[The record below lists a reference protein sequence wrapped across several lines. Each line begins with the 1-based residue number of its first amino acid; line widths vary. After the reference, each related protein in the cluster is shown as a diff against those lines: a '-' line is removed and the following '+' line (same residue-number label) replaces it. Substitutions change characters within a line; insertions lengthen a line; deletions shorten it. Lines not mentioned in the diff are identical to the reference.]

1 MYLCA
6 KKLNNS
12 AASYIE
18 LGQHDQAISQ
28 LQKALCLIKQSSS
41 NSSSS
46 DTNHSV
52 PSKTPTEQVCCCCNY
67 CTLDEC
73 MVYSEENAP
82 DFGVLDH
89 EEEEETLYDNMDI
102 DTATLSTTYFQF
114 NKHKDDSS
122 RYEDYIHRRPI
133 RFTPR
138 FLRDE
143 GHVDMGPL
151 LSLPFIFNLALAHH
165 LKFVSMFTVPS
176 DIAINTNS
184 AVAAKRKLAIQEVLR
199 LYELVYTLQT
209 ELIAKEQQQQLN
221 NATTSV
227 VCTSKSTTDPSLR
240 LNIII
245 CNNLSHVHKILQNHG
260 KQKRC
265 LQQLL
270 SMLMYVVDMEHNSY
284 GSNSSS
290 SRSRIINEQEYPQVS
305 SLSSLPSLPSL
316 TMTTASLPSSHHR
329 RRRRKWFFMDLDGFL
344 QSTSHIILQDNC
356 AMVA

>member
-1 MYLCA
+1 MHLYA

-18 LGQHDQAISQ
+18 WGQHDQAISQ
-28 LQKALCLIKQSSS
+28 LKKALYLIKQSSS
-41 NSSSS
+41 SSSSSS
-46 DTNHSV
+46 DNVT
-52 PSKTPTEQVCCCCNY
+52 SKTPTDQVCCCCNY
-67 CTLDEC
+67 CNLDEC

-89 EEEEETLYDNMDI
+89 EEEEILNDNMDI
-102 DTATLSTTYFQF
+102 DTATLSTTYFLF
-114 NKHKDDSS
+114 NNHKDDNS
-122 RYEDYIHRRPI
+122 RFEDYIHRRTI

-138 FLRDE
+138 FLLDE
-143 GHVDMGPL
+143 GQDDMGPL

-165 LKFVSMFTVPS
+165 LKFVSMFIVPS
-176 DIAINTNS
+176 NIAINTNS
-184 AVAAKRKLAIQEVLR
+184 AGAVIRTLAIQEVLR

-221 NATTSV
+221 NTTTSV
-227 VCTSKSTTDPSLR
+227 VCTSKSAADPGLR

-270 SMLMYVVDMEHNSY
+270 SMLMYVVDMEHESY

-290 SRSRIINEQEYPQVS
+290 SHSRIIDEQEYPQVS
-305 SLSSLPSLPSL
+305 SLSSLPSL
-316 TMTTASLPSSHHR
+316 TMTTASLPLSRHR
-329 RRRRKWFFMDLDGFL
+329 RRRRKWLFMDLDGFL
-344 QSTSHIILQDNC
+344 QNTSHIILQDNC
-356 AMVA
+356 AMIA